1 MEIAAKYREK
11 LTTAEQAV
19 SVVRSGDWVD
29 YGWCTATADLL
40 DRALA
45 KRYQELEDVKV
56 RGGILFRPP
65 AILGVPEADRHFTW
79 HSWHMSGVERAM
91 LPRGG
96 ICYIPVRYSEMPRYY
111 LENLPPIRAA
121 MFQVTPMDRHGYFNF
136 GPNASHIRALCQRA
150 ETVIVEVNRNLP
162 RCCGGLDNHISIDE
176 VDWIVEGDHPA
187 IGELREGPVGEV
199 ENAVAAQIVGDIPN
213 GACLQLGIGGM
224 PNAVGHL
231 IAQTELK
238 DLGVHTEMFVDAF
251 VELDR
256 SGKITGAHKAVDRF
270 TQVYAFA
277 AGSKKLYDYLD
288 ENPACRAA
296 SVDYVNDIRTLA
308 RLDNLISINNA
319 VAVDLFGQVNAETI
333 GTRHLSGAGG
343 QLDFVLG
350 AYLSPGGKSYICCS
364 STFLDKKT
372 GQRHSRIQPILTPGS
387 VVTDTRTNLHW
398 LVTEYGKVN
407 LKGVSVW
414 ERTEK
419 IISVAHPDFRQE
431 LADAAEKM
439 GIWRRSNR
447 R

>member
-1 MEIAAKYREK
+1 
-11 LTTAEQAV
+11 
-19 SVVRSGDWVD
+19 
-29 YGWCTATADLL
+29 
-40 DRALA
+40 
-45 KRYQELEDVKV
+45 
-56 RGGILFRPP
+56 
-65 AILGVPEADRHFTW
+65 
-79 HSWHMSGVERAM
+79 
-91 LPRGG
+91 
-96 ICYIPVRYSEMPRYY
+96 MPRYY
-111 LENLPPIRAA
+111 LENLPPIRVA
-121 MFQVTPMDRHGYFNF
+121 MFQVTPVDRHGYFNF

-187 IGELREGPVGEV
+187 IGELREGPVGDV

-256 SGKITGAHKAVDRF
+256 SGKITGTHKAVDRF

-296 SVDYVNDIRTLA
+296 SVDYMNDIRTLA

-407 LKGVSVW
+407 LKGASTW

-419 IISVAHPDFRQE
+419 NHIGCPS
-431 LADAAEKM
+431 
-439 GIWRRSNR
+439 
-447 R
+447 